1 MSFVHE
7 KEGFWRKM
15 VLALFALAM
24 LGPWSFDLLHVP
36 AQYPCGGVTVRLAG
50 DFCGFPVTGFQGLI
64 MVSFALLRIL
74 RGLVGGNVVLLP
86 EFYSLIVLGL
96 LFLPCIGT
104 VLLILKER
112 PLGFRTMNLIFWVL
126 GALAAGLLL
135 AMQTSRPQ
143 VAPVIYLVWGA
154 WLYILVAVGA
164 VALEWL
170 GLRGNMANR

>member
-64 MVSFALLRIL
+64 MVSFAVFRIL
-74 RGLVGGNVVLLP
+74 GGLVGGNVVLLP
-86 EFYSLIVLGL
+86 EFYSLIVLLL
-96 LFLPCIGT
+96 LFLPSIST
-104 VLLILKER
+104 VILILKER
-112 PLGFRTMNLIFWVL
+112 SRGFKIMNLIFWVL
-126 GALAAGLLL
+126 GALAAGLMF
-135 AMQTSRPQ
+135 AMQAGRPQ
-143 VAPVIYLVWGA
+143 VAPVLYLLWGV
-154 WLYILVAVGA
+154 WLYILVAVGDHA
-164 VALEWL
+164 
-170 GLRGNMANR
+170 